1 MLPNNDVVREVYMGE
16 NGIFEAVQP
25 GSFLIDSSTV
35 DPNVS
40 TGVAMAA
47 TGKLILNL
55 PRIYAP
61 IFYLTIQAMI
71 DSLISRYFPS
81 HITKQKERQLL

>member
-61 IFYLTIQAMI
+61 ITIQAMI

>member
-16 NGIFEAVQP
+16 NGILEAVQP

-40 TGVAMAA
+40 SGVAMAA
-47 TGKLILNL
+47 TGKLILKF

-61 IFYLTIQAMI
+61 NFI
-71 DSLISRYFPS
+71 
-81 HITKQKERQLL
+81 